1 MHLLARSLSGETLF
15 KNGLIYRSY
24 TATASSGWVLPPYD
38 EDPYV
43 VPCFSCR
50 IEDNIGNGGEPL
62 TNEEVEEALL
72 DWHAEGCL
80 WGDMRRDAAASS

>member
-1 MHLLARSLSGETLF
+1 MAL
-15 KNGLIYRSY
+15 Y
-24 TATASSGWVLPPYD
+24 TAPTLQQLAVTGFYHPYD

-50 IEDNIGNGGEPL
+50 IEDNIGNGSESL
-62 TNEEVEEALL
+62 MNEEVEEALL
-72 DWHAEGCL
+72 DWHAESCL